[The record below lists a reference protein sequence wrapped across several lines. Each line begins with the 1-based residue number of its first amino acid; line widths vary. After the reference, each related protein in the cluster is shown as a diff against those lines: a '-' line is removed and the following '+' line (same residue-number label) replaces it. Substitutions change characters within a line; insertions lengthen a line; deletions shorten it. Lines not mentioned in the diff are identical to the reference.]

1 MNEYPNYGEQNPVN
15 MPPQNSN
22 NQSKSGVISALI
34 FSLSSLFACFH
45 LNGSFGRYFDG
56 WVFPM
61 LLIGITIAVSIM
73 GLIKSIKCQKSDKE
87 LSSVA
92 MIVSIISL
100 AYSAILFMYNFVTLM
115 D

>member
-1 MNEYPNYGEQNPVN
+1 MNEYPNYGEQNSAN

-34 FSLSSLFACFH
+34 FSLAALFACFH

-56 WVFPM
+56 WAFPM
-61 LLIGITIAVSIM
+61 LLIGITVALSIM
-73 GLIKSIKCQKSDKE
+73 GLIKSIKSQKSDKE
-87 LSSVA
+87 LTSA
-92 MIVSIISL
+92 TMIISIISL
-100 AYSAILFMYNFVTLM
+100 AYSAILFMYNFIQLI

>member
-22 NQSKSGVISALI
+22 NQSKSGVIGALV
-34 FSLSSLFACFH
+34 FSLAAFFGCFN
-45 LNGSFGRYFDG
+45 LSGGLGRYYDA
-56 WVFPM
+56 WAFPM
-61 LLIGITIAVSIM
+61 LLIGITIATSIM

-87 LSSVA
+87 LSSTA
-92 MIVSIISL
+92 MIISIISL
-100 AYSAILFMYNFVTLM
+100 AYSAILFMYNFVNLV

>member
-1 MNEYPNYGEQNPVN
+1 MNEYPNYGAQNPVN

-22 NQSKSGVISALI
+22 NQSKSGIISALVL
-34 FSLSSLFACFH
+34 SLAAFFGCFQ
-45 LNGSFGRYFDG
+45 LSGFNRYFEG

>member
-1 MNEYPNYGEQNPVN
+1 MNEFPNYGEQNSAN

-22 NQSKSGVISALI
+22 NQSKSGIISALVL
-34 FSLSSLFACFH
+34 SLAAFFGCFH
-45 LNGSFGRYFDG
+45 LNGFNRYYEG
-56 WVFPM
+56 WAFPM
-61 LLIGITIAVSIM
+61 LLIGITIAASIM

-92 MIVSIISL
+92 MIVAIMSL
-100 AYSAILFMYNFVTLM
+100 AYSAILFMYNFFTLI